1 MKIKLLKDKSIR
13 GNITIAGSTVDV
25 SDLVAVDLID
35 NGDAEISE
43 MEGRAEKTISKPK
56 KTNKAVD

>member
-35 NGDAEISE
+35 NGDAESAIDDGWATKFS
-43 MEGRAEKTISKPK
+43 AKPK
-56 KTNKAVD
+56 KTNKAED

>member
-13 GNITIAGSTVDV
+13 GNLTIAGSTVDV
-25 SDLVAVDLID
+25 SDLVAIDLID

-43 MEGRAEKTISKPK
+43 KEGKAKKNDKAE
-56 KTNKAVD
+56 D